1 MHKKIVT
8 REEVNEI
15 LVSDNYFKKG
25 NLTLKIW
32 QSILTLLS
40 WMGVFLPFIWILFP
54 VFYPKKANQL
64 NFYLY
69 PEEITTFRFLLKFF
83 LIVFL
88 LILVGSISLTI
99 WNNYRY
105 KNILEKTITIDE
117 NSVAN
122 NNNTLEKFYSE
133 RFGEQSIREE
143 IRYYS
148 VIAEKNITD
157 DDIINLYRKE
167 IE

>member
-15 LVSDNYFKKG
+15 LVSDKFFDKG
-25 NLTLKIW
+25 NVTLKIR

-40 WMGVFLPFIWILFP
+40 WVGVFLPFIWTLFP
-54 VFYPKKANQL
+54 VFYPKKASQVK
-64 NFYLY
+64 FYLY
-69 PEEITTFRFLLKFF
+69 PEEIVAFRFLLRFF
-83 LIVFL
+83 LIVFF
-88 LILVGSISLTI
+88 IIIIGSISLTM

-117 NSVAN
+117 DSVERLN
-122 NNNTLEKFYSE
+122 KTLEDFYCE
-133 RFGEQSIREE
+133 RFGEQSFREN

-148 VIAEKNITD
+148 VTPEKNISN
-157 DDIINLYRKE
+157 DDIKNLYRKE
-167 IE
+167 IK